1 MRHDTSAVV
10 FAYHNVGVRCLQV
23 LLARGMDIRLVVTHQ
38 DTPGENIW
46 FASVKMLAEELGL
59 LVITPDDPNTD
70 EVVEQLR
77 AAQPDF
83 LFSFYYR
90 QMLKPPLL
98 RIPSRGAYNMHGSLL
113 PKYRG
118 RAPVNW
124 AVIKGETETGATLH
138 VMAEKPDAGAIIDQT
153 PVPILPNDTA
163 REVFDKVVVAAEI
176 TLFRCLP
183 ALLDGRA
190 TFTQQD
196 LTQGGYFGGRKAEDG
211 RIDWTRPARD
221 IHNLVRGLTRP
232 YPGAFSD
239 TAKGRLELWRTLL
252 LPAADVGAPIL
263 TQQHNHIVARCAD
276 GGVLRIMD
284 ARLNGQS
291 LTSAM
296 LPIAL
301 I

>member
-1 MRHDTSAVV
+1 MPSAVV

-23 LLARGMDIRLVVTHQ
+23 LLARGMDIHLVVTHK

-46 FASVKMLAEELGL
+46 FAGVKMLAEGLGL
-59 LVITPDDPNTD
+59 PVITPDDPNTD
-70 EVVEQLR
+70 DVVEQLR

-124 AVIKGETETGATLH
+124 AVIMGETETGATLH

-153 PVPILPNDTA
+153 AVPILPNDTA

-176 TLFRCLP
+176 TLSRCLP

-190 TFTQQD
+190 TFTQQN
-196 LTQGGYFGGRKAEDG
+196 LTKGGYFGGRKAENG
-211 RIDWTRPARD
+211 RIDWTLAARD
-221 IHNLVRGLTRP
+221 IHNLVRGVTRP

-239 TAKGRLELWRTLL
+239 TAKGRLVLWRTLL
-252 LPAADVGAPIL
+252 RPATDVVAPVLMPVDGQI
-263 TQQHNHIVARCAD
+263 IIRCAD

-284 ARLNGQS
+284 AELNGKP
-291 LTSAM
+291 LTSDM
-296 LPIAL
+296 LPVTL

>member
-59 LVITPDDPNTD
+59 SVITPDDPNTN

-98 RIPSRGAYNMHGSLL
+98 RIPARGAYNMHGSLL

-196 LTQGGYFGGRKAEDG
+196 LTQGGYFGSRKVEDG

-221 IHNLVRGLTRP
+221 IHNLVRGVTRP

-239 TAKGRLELWRTLL
+239 TGRGRLELWRTLL
-252 LPAADVGAPIL
+252 LPAADVGAPAL
-263 TQQHNHIVARCAD
+263 TQQDNHIVARCAD